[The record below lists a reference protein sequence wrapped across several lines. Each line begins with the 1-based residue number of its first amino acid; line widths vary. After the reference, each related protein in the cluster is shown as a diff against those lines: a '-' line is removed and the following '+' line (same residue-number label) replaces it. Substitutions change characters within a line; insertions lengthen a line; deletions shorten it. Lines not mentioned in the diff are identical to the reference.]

1 MTEYDLASKDEPVR
15 PMHSLR
21 IALVVLFLLLL
32 VSSWTNWYSGQVSMP
47 RYCENIQETMRHLER
62 ILREPEPAG
71 RENRQ
76 PYLVAAKLL
85 FLLPRQPDEDIP
97 AYLRRVES
105 YIQLQCQ

>member
-1 MTEYDLASKDEPVR
+1 MTGHDLASKKEPAR

-21 IALVVLFLLLL
+21 IAIVVLLLLLL
-32 VSSWTNWYSGQVSMP
+32 VSSWANWYSGQVSMH
-47 RYCENIQETMRHLER
+47 RYCENTQETMQHLER

-85 FLLPRQPDEDIP
+85 FLLPRQPEEDIP
-97 AYLRRVES
+97 AYLRRVEAH
-105 YIQLQCQ
+105 IQLQCQ